1 MLKHATC
8 CERITKVLVRHH
20 NVMLKCD
27 HFPSIWLDV
36 LDIILE
42 EVKGNEINKL
52 RTMQRIEADLQFL
65 MRIFLR
71 IRIEEKL

>member
-1 MLKHATC
+1 M
-8 CERITKVLVRHH
+8 ITFLVSHH

-27 HFPSIWLDV
+27 HFPSSWLDV
-36 LDIILE
+36 LEIILE
-42 EVKGNEINKL
+42 KVKDNEINKL